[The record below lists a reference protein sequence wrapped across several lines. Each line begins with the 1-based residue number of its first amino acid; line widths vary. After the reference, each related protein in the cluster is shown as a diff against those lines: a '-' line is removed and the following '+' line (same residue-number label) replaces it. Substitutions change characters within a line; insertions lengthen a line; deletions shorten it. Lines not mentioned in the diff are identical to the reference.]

1 MNRRGFLA
9 SALTGACSVFAGC
22 NVAESRTEHTD
33 PTLQVNEGPSSEGPT
48 GDTEMYLRFDDGGT
62 KLATVGVDPHITS
75 QPSALRI
82 SISHRPDT
90 RLQLL
95 TQRVTALNTVPD
107 GAESPVEL
115 SPSSENPPRVPVS
128 LSRDGTAAI
137 VEVDQFGDLADETVS
152 IPLTVTR
159 WPESGDSLAVESTV
173 ELVKTDSPDHTHV
186 LTGSLEFNF
195 TTLGTGSGDGPS
207 DTPT

>member
-1 MNRRGFLA
+1 MRRRAFFA

-22 NVAESRTEHTD
+22 NLAESRTEHTD
-33 PTLQVNEGPSSEGPT
+33 PTLQVNEGPS
-48 GDTEMYLRFDDGGT
+48 GDTEMYLRFHDDGIR
-62 KLATVGVDPHITS
+62 LATVGVDPYITS
-75 QPSALRI
+75 QPSTLGI

-90 RLQLL
+90 RLQSL
-95 TQRVTALNTVPD
+95 TQRVTALGTAPD
-107 GAESPVEL
+107 DEDSPVEL

-137 VEVDQFGDLADETVS
+137 VEVDQFGDLADETVF

-186 LTGSLEFNF
+186 LTGCLEFDF
-195 TTLGTGSGDGPS
+195 TTSATGSGDGPS